1 MLIRTL
7 PNSYFSRFLFFNR
20 ISLFHFDPLLFQIFY
35 SIQSMHLMVRFIIS
49 FYNVRVPFFLLFYS
63 AFLVHFF
70 YIYIFYLLS
79 SYGCSALYFLSLV
92 SSCTWNIFYSLLGST
107 LPLSL
112 LVSIFS
118 IFCTF
123 YSFFVSFSFSS
134 QVFWTFYLF
143 FLNESSYLVLF
154 RNSASDLRRKS
165 FIFLNFFEIL
175 ICF

>member
-107 LPLSL
+107 PPLSL
-112 LVSIFS
+112 SLFPFLVYF
-118 IFCTF
+118 
-123 YSFFVSFSFSS
+123 
-134 QVFWTFYLF
+134 
-143 FLNESSYLVLF
+143 VLF
-154 RNSASDLRRKS
+154 TRSSSHSHFLLKYFELFTCS
-165 FIFLNFFEIL
+165 F
-175 ICF
+175 